1 MFKLVQ
7 ALCCKLELGDEY
19 LYYIDLACL
28 GTVADIVELT
38 GENRVI
44 VSTGL
49 KKINRLPNLGIKAL
63 LDVAQIKDEIIDA
76 YKLAFIVAPRIN
88 AAGRMGDASRAV
100 KLLLLMIFQL
110 KKNWQK
116 FYKTKIICVKNT
128 VGYL

>member
-1 MFKLVQ
+1 M
-7 ALCCKLELGDEY
+7 
-19 LYYIDLACL
+19 ACL

-88 AAGRMGDASRAV
+88 AAGRMETHQEQ
-100 KLLLLMIFQL
+100 LNFTTMIFQL
-110 KKNWQK
+110 KKTGK
-116 FYKTKIICVKNT
+116 FYKT
-128 VGYL
+128 